1 MIAVISYLGVCCAS
15 WTAMGLFCL
24 RSDAIRG
31 RYRWPKSAEH
41 KHNNAALGS
50 LAVMLTLAMLWRM
63 EPPGFA
69 LILWVLL
76 HGLSGVAIAFCLPYA
91 KHHLPRTVVASAV
104 MATISLPIIYF
115 TSGV

>member
-1 MIAVISYLGVCCAS
+1 MSAVISYLGICCAS

-31 RYRWPKSAEH
+31 RYRWPKSAAH
-41 KHNNAALGS
+41 KRNNAVIGT
-50 LAVMLTLAMLWRM
+50 LAVLLTLSMLWQI

-76 HGLSGVAIAFCLPYA
+76 HGLSGVAIALCLPYA

-104 MATISLPIIYF
+104 ITAISLPFVFF